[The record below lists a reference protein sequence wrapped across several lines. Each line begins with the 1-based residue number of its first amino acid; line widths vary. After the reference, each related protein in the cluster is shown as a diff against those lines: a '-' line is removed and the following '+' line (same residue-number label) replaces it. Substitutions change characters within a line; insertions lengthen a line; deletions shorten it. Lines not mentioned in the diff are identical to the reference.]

1 MTRSRNRLD
10 SGRFCKRSRRD
21 NREKRLRNFSTVLH
35 YDSSKSAAGSDF
47 IHLEH
52 SYQSPEE
59 SNSCVGNSF
68 DDVNDLFFSGK
79 LKPLDSSRFL
89 IDLHTLCSN
98 MKCEKCTR
106 SVLLD
111 DAIGVLPSGVSGYLV
126 VKCQS
131 CSCFIRAAMDKT
143 HSGRGEHHTG
153 PKVFDVNTK
162 LATGTVLTFF

>member
-10 SGRFCKRSRRD
+10 SGRFCKRSHT
-21 NREKRLRNFSTVLH
+21 NHREKRLLNLSTVLH
-35 YDSSKSAAGSDF
+35 NDSSTSAAGSVF
-47 IHLEH
+47 VHLEH

-59 SNSCVGNSF
+59 PNSGVGNLF

-98 MKCEKCTR
+98 MKCDKCTK

-111 DAIGVLPSGVSGYLV
+111 DAIGVLPSEVSAYLV
-126 VKCQS
+126 V
-131 CSCFIRAAMDKT
+131 
-143 HSGRGEHHTG
+143 
-153 PKVFDVNTK
+153 
-162 LATGTVLTFF
+162 

>member
-1 MTRSRNRLD
+1 MTRSQNRLD
-10 SGRFCKRSRRD
+10 SGRFCKRSRTD
-21 NREKRLRNFSTVLH
+21 HREKRLRNRSTVLH
-35 YDSSKSAAGSDF
+35 NEFSTSAAGSDF

-59 SNSCVGNSF
+59 PGVGNSF

-131 CSCFIRAAMDKT
+131 CSCFIRAAMDKI
-143 HSGRGEHHTG
+143 HSGRGTG
-153 PKVFDVNTK
+153 PNVF
-162 LATGTVLTFF
+162 FM